1 MADMSLPRIVGSI
14 DIACDT
20 PGASTKI
27 KAYEL
32 LNATTDDN

>member
-1 MADMSLPRIVGSI
+1 MAGPI

-20 PGASTKI
+20 PGAGTKI

-32 LNATTDDN
+32 LNTTTDDN

>member
-1 MADMSLPRIVGSI
+1 MSLPRVAGFI
-14 DIACDT
+14 DLARDT

-32 LNATTDDN
+32 LNTTTDDN